1 MIKLY
6 ADGADMTG
14 IIEAAKDPMIKGFTT
29 NPTLMRQAGITD
41 YTDFAKRAINYLA
54 TNRPETNLSLEVF
67 ADDPFEIIR
76 QARLIDSWGE
86 EGGYDVYVKIPV
98 MHIDGR
104 NTYDIIKTLS
114 DEGIKLN
121 VTAIFTVN
129 QIKNVIDFLNPNTRA
144 IISVFAGRIA
154 DAGFD
159 PINIIANGIDYY
171 DSVRGTTS
179 NFEFLWASSR
189 QAYAYR
195 EARMAGCDI
204 ITMPN
209 DLIKKV
215 KSFGKDL
222 TQFSKETCQMFY
234 DDAVKSGFKL

>member
-67 ADDPFEIIR
+67 ADAPSEIIR

-86 EGGYDVYVKIPV
+86 DGGYDVYVKIPV
-98 MHIDGR
+98 RHTDGR
-104 NTYDIIKTLS
+104 NTYNIIKQLS

-121 VTAIFTVN
+121 VTAIFTTD
-129 QIKNVIDFLNPNTRA
+129 QIKSVINFLNPETKA

-154 DAGFD
+154 DAGYD
-159 PINIIANGIDYY
+159 ATAIITEGILYY
-171 DSVRGTTS
+171 DAVRGTTS

-195 EARMAGCDI
+195 EAETCGCDI

-215 KSFGKDL
+215 KGFGKDL
-222 TQFSKETCQMFY
+222 TEFSRETCQMFY

>member
-1 MIKLY
+1 MIKLF
-6 ADGADMTG
+6 ADGADMNG
-14 IIEAAKDPMIKGFTT
+14 IIDASKDPMIQGFTT

-41 YTDFAKRAINYLA
+41 YTEFAKNAINYLA

-67 ADDPFEIIR
+67 ADEPSEIIR

-98 MHIDGR
+98 MHINGN
-104 NTYDIIKTLS
+104 NTYNIIKQLS

-121 VTAIFTVN
+121 VTAIFTSE
-129 QIKNVIDFLNPNTRA
+129 QIRNVINFLNPNTRA

-154 DAGFD
+154 DAGVD
-159 PINIIANGIDYY
+159 PAPIIAEGFLYY

-189 QAYAYR
+189 QAYAYK
-195 EARMAGCDI
+195 EAENAGCDI

-215 KSFGKDL
+215 KGFGKDL

-234 DDAVKSGFKL
+234 DDAVKSGFSI

>member
-6 ADGADMTG
+6 ADGADMNG
-14 IIEAAKDPMIKGFTT
+14 IIEASKDKMIKGFTT
-29 NPTLMRQAGITD
+29 NPTLMRQAGVTD
-41 YTDFAKRAINYLA
+41 YTSFAKSAISYLA
-54 TNRPETNLSLEVF
+54 ENRPETNLSLEVF
-67 ADDPFEIIR
+67 ADEPNEIIR
-76 QARLIDSWGE
+76 QALLIDSWGKE
-86 EGGYDVYVKIPV
+86 ANYDVYVKIPV

-104 NTYDIIKTLS
+104 NTYDLIKGLS
-114 DEGIKLN
+114 DRGVKLN

-129 QIKNVIDFLNPNTRA
+129 QIKNVINFLNPNTPA

-159 PINIIANGIDYY
+159 PAPIIAEGFLYY

-189 QAYAYR
+189 QAYAYK
-195 EARMAGCDI
+195 EAEKAGCDI

-215 KSFGKDL
+215 KAFGKNL
-222 TQFSKETCQMFY
+222 TQFSMETCKMFY
-234 DDAVKSGFKL
+234 DDAVKSGFTI

>member
-1 MIKLY
+1 MIKLF
-6 ADGADMTG
+6 ADGADMNG
-14 IIEAAKDPMIKGFTT
+14 IIEASKDKMIKGFTT

-41 YTDFAKRAINYLA
+41 YTSFAKSAISHLA
-54 TNRPETNLSLEVF
+54 ENRPETNLSLEVF
-67 ADDPFEIIR
+67 ADEPNEIIR
-76 QARLIDSWGE
+76 QALLIDSWGKE
-86 EGGYDVYVKIPV
+86 ANYNVYVKIPV
-98 MHIDGR
+98 MHIDGST
-104 NTYDIIKTLS
+104 TYDLIKGLS
-114 DEGIKLN
+114 DRGVKLN

-129 QIKNVIDFLNPNTRA
+129 QIKNVINFLNPNTPA

-159 PINIIANGIDYY
+159 PAPIIAEGFLYY

-189 QAYAYR
+189 QAYAYK
-195 EARMAGCDI
+195 EAENAGCDI

-215 KSFGKDL
+215 KAFGKDL
-222 TQFSKETCQMFY
+222 TQFSQETCQMFY
-234 DDAVKSGFKL
+234 DDAVKSGFTI

>member
-6 ADGADMTG
+6 ADGADMNG
-14 IIEAAKDPMIKGFTT
+14 IIDASKDEIIKGFTT
-29 NPTLMRQAGITD
+29 NPTLMRQAGVTD
-41 YTDFAKRAINYLA
+41 YTSFAKSVISYLA
-54 TNRPETNLSLEVF
+54 ENRPETNLSLEVF
-67 ADDPFEIIR
+67 ADEPNEIIR
-76 QARLIDSWGE
+76 QARLIDSWGKE
-86 EGGYDVYVKIPV
+86 AGYDVYVKIPV

-104 NTYDIIKTLS
+104 NTYNLIKKLS

-121 VTAIFTVN
+121 VTAIFTVD
-129 QIKNVIDFLNPNTRA
+129 QIKSVINFLNPETRA
-144 IISVFAGRIA
+144 IISIFAGRIA
-154 DAGFD
+154 DAGYN
-159 PINIIANGIDYY
+159 PNTIIADGILYY
-171 DSVRGTTS
+171 DAVRGTTN

-195 EARMAGCDI
+195 EAENAGCDI

-215 KSFGKDL
+215 KGFGKDL

-234 DDAVKSGFKL
+234 DDAIKSGFTI

>member
-1 MIKLY
+1 MIKLF
-6 ADGADMTG
+6 ADGADMNG
-14 IIEAAKDPMIKGFTT
+14 IIEASKDKMIKGFTT
-29 NPTLMRQAGITD
+29 NPTLMRQAGVTD
-41 YTDFAKRAINYLA
+41 YASFAKSAISYLA
-54 TNRPETNLSLEVF
+54 ENRPETNLSLEVF
-67 ADDPFEIIR
+67 ADEPDEIIR
-76 QARLIDSWGE
+76 QALLIDSWGKE
-86 EGGYDVYVKIPV
+86 ANYDVYVKIPV

-104 NTYDIIKTLS
+104 NTYDLIKGLS
-114 DEGIKLN
+114 DRGVKLN

-129 QIKNVIDFLNPNTRA
+129 QIKNVINFLNPNTPA

-159 PINIIANGIDYY
+159 PAPIIAEGFLYY

-189 QAYAYR
+189 QAYAYK
-195 EARMAGCDI
+195 EAENAGCDI

-215 KSFGKDL
+215 KAFGKDL
-222 TQFSKETCQMFY
+222 TQFSQETCQMFY
-234 DDAVKSGFKL
+234 DDAIKSGFTI

>member
-86 EGGYDVYVKIPV
+86 EGGYDVYVIIPV

-104 NTYDIIKTLS
+104 NTYDIIKTPML
-114 DEGIKLN
+114 DLIQL
-121 VTAIFTVN
+121 ILLLTVLIITI
-129 QIKNVIDFLNPNTRA
+129 QFVEQLLTSSSFGLLHVRRMRIVKQEWLVVI
-144 IISVFAGRIA
+144 
-154 DAGFD
+154 
-159 PINIIANGIDYY
+159 
-171 DSVRGTTS
+171 
-179 NFEFLWASSR
+179 SSR
-189 QAYAYR
+189 CR
-195 EARMAGCDI
+195 
-204 ITMPN
+204 T
-209 DLIKKV
+209 
-215 KSFGKDL
+215 
-222 TQFSKETCQMFY
+222 T
-234 DDAVKSGFKL
+234 

>member
-1 MIKLY
+1 MIKLF
-6 ADGADMTG
+6 ADGADMNG
-14 IIEAAKDPMIKGFTT
+14 IIEASKDEMIKGFTT

-41 YTDFAKRAINYLA
+41 YTSFAKGVISYLA
-54 TNRPETNLSLEVF
+54 ENRPETNLSLEVF
-67 ADDPFEIIR
+67 ADEPNEIIR
-76 QARLIDSWGE
+76 QALLIDSWGKE
-86 EGGYDVYVKIPV
+86 ANYDVYVKIPV

-104 NTYDIIKTLS
+104 NTYDLIKELS
-114 DEGIKLN
+114 DRGVKLN

-129 QIKNVIDFLNPNTRA
+129 QIKNVINFLNPNTPA

-159 PINIIANGIDYY
+159 PAPIIAEGFLYY

-189 QAYAYR
+189 QAYAYK
-195 EARMAGCDI
+195 EAENAGCDI

-215 KSFGKDL
+215 KGFGKDL
-222 TQFSKETCQMFY
+222 TQFSQETCQMFY
-234 DDAVKSGFKL
+234 DDAVKSGFTI

>member
-1 MIKLY
+1 MIKLF
-6 ADGADMTG
+6 ADGADMAG
-14 IIEAAKDPMIKGFTT
+14 IIDAAKDNMIKGFTT

-41 YTDFAKRAINYLA
+41 YTSFAKSTISYLA
-54 TNRPETNLSLEVF
+54 QHRPETNLSLEIF
-67 ADDPFEIIR
+67 ADEPSEIIR
-76 QARLIDSWGE
+76 QARLIDSWGD

-98 MHIDGR
+98 MHTDGR
-104 NTYDIIKTLS
+104 NTYDIIKQLS
-114 DEGIKLN
+114 SEGIKLN
-121 VTAIFTVN
+121 VTAIFTLE
-129 QIKNVIDFLNPNTRA
+129 QIKNVINFLNPETKS
-144 IISVFAGRIA
+144 IISIFAGRIA
-154 DAGFD
+154 DAGYNAKD
-159 PINIIANGIDYY
+159 IIAEGILYY

-195 EARMAGCDI
+195 EAQDCGCDI

-215 KSFGKDL
+215 KTFGKDL
-222 TQFSKETCQMFY
+222 TQFSRETCQMFY

>member
-1 MIKLY
+1 MIKLF
-6 ADGADMTG
+6 ADGADMNG
-14 IIEAAKDPMIKGFTT
+14 IIEASKDKMIKGFTT

-41 YTDFAKRAINYLA
+41 YTSFAKSAISYLA
-54 TNRPETNLSLEVF
+54 GNRPETNLSLEVF
-67 ADDPFEIIR
+67 ADEPNEIIR
-76 QARLIDSWGE
+76 QALLIDSWGKE
-86 EGGYDVYVKIPV
+86 ANYDVYVKIPV

-104 NTYDIIKTLS
+104 NTYDLIKGLS
-114 DEGIKLN
+114 DRGVKLN

-129 QIKNVIDFLNPNTRA
+129 QIKNVINFLNPNTPA

-159 PINIIANGIDYY
+159 PAPIIAEGFLYY

-189 QAYAYR
+189 QAYAYK
-195 EARMAGCDI
+195 EAENAGCDI

-215 KSFGKDL
+215 KAFGKDL
-222 TQFSKETCQMFY
+222 TQFSQETCQMFY
-234 DDAVKSGFKL
+234 DDAIKSGFTI

>member
-1 MIKLY
+1 MIKLF
-6 ADGADMTG
+6 ADGADMAG
-14 IIEAAKDPMIKGFTT
+14 IIDAAKDPMIAGFTT
-29 NPTLMRQAGITD
+29 NPTLMRQAGVTN
-41 YTDFAKRAINYLA
+41 YTEFAKVAINYLA
-54 TNRPETNLSLEVF
+54 SSRPETNLSLEVF
-67 ADDPFEIIR
+67 ADEPSEIIR

-86 EGGYDVYVKIPV
+86 EAGYDVYVKIPV
-98 MHIDGR
+98 MHTNGN
-104 NTYDIIKTLS
+104 NTYNIIKTLS

-121 VTAIFTVN
+121 VTAIFTSA
-129 QIKNVIDFLNPNTRA
+129 QIRDVIDNLNPDTRA

-154 DAGFD
+154 DAGVD
-159 PINIIANGIDYY
+159 PAPIIAEGFLYY

-189 QAYAYR
+189 QAYAYK
-195 EARMAGCDI
+195 EAEKAGCDI

-215 KSFGKDL
+215 KGFGKDL

-234 DDAVKSGFKL
+234 DDAIKSGYNI

>member
-1 MIKLY
+1 MIKLF
-6 ADGADMTG
+6 ADGADMAG
-14 IIEAAKDPMIKGFTT
+14 IIEAAKESLIQGFTT
-29 NPTLMRQAGITD
+29 NPTLMRQAGITN
-41 YTDFAKRAINYLA
+41 YTEFAKSAINYLA
-54 TNRPETNLSLEVF
+54 ANRPETNLSLEVF
-67 ADDPFEIIR
+67 ADEPSEIIR

-98 MHIDGR
+98 MHINSH
-104 NTYDIIKTLS
+104 NTYNIIKQLS

-121 VTAIFTVN
+121 VTAIFTVD
-129 QIKNVIDFLNPNTRA
+129 QIRNVINFLNPNTRA

-159 PINIIANGIDYY
+159 PTPILAEGILYY

-195 EARMAGCDI
+195 EAEKAGCDI

-215 KSFGKDL
+215 KGFGKDL
-222 TQFSKETCQMFY
+222 SQFSKETCQMFY
-234 DDAVKSGFKL
+234 DDAIKSGFTI

>member
-1 MIKLY
+1 MIKLF
-6 ADGADMTG
+6 ADGADMNG
-14 IIEAAKDPMIKGFTT
+14 IIDAAKDLMIKGFTT

-41 YTDFAKRAINYLA
+41 YTEFAKNAINYLA
-54 TNRPETNLSLEVF
+54 ANRPETNLSLEVF
-67 ADDPFEIIR
+67 ADEPSEIIR

-98 MHIDGR
+98 MHINGH
-104 NTYDIIKTLS
+104 NTYNIIKQLS

-121 VTAIFTVN
+121 VTAIFTVD
-129 QIKNVIDFLNPNTRA
+129 QIRNVINFLNPNTRA

-159 PINIIANGIDYY
+159 PAPILAEGILYY

-195 EARMAGCDI
+195 EAEKAGCDI

-215 KSFGKDL
+215 KGFGKDL
-222 TQFSKETCQMFY
+222 TKFSQETCQMFY
-234 DDAVKSGFKL
+234 DDAVKSGFTI

>member
-1 MIKLY
+1 
-6 ADGADMTG
+6 
-14 IIEAAKDPMIKGFTT
+14 MIKGFTT
-29 NPTLMRQAGITD
+29 NPTLMRQAGFTD
-41 YTDFAKRAINYLA
+41 YTSFAKSVIHYLSE
-54 TNRPETNLSLEVF
+54 NRPETNLSLEVF
-67 ADDPFEIIR
+67 ADESNEIIR
-76 QARLIDSWGE
+76 QAQLIDSWGKE
-86 EGGYDVYVKIPV
+86 ANYDLYVKIPV

-104 NTYDIIKTLS
+104 NTYDLIKGLS
-114 DEGIKLN
+114 DRGIKLN

-129 QIKNVIDFLNPNTRA
+129 QIKNVINFLNPNTPA

-159 PINIIANGIDYY
+159 PAPIIAEGFLYY

-189 QAYAYR
+189 QAYAYK
-195 EARMAGCDI
+195 EAEKAGCDI

-215 KSFGKDL
+215 KGFGKDL
-222 TQFSKETCQMFY
+222 TQFSMETCQMFY
-234 DDAVKSGFKL
+234 DDAVKSGFTI

>member
-1 MIKLY
+1 MIKLF
-6 ADGADMTG
+6 ADGADMNG
-14 IIEAAKDPMIKGFTT
+14 IIEAAKDKMIKGFTT
-29 NPTLMRQAGITD
+29 NPTLMRQAGVID
-41 YTDFAKRAINYLA
+41 YTTFAKAAIKHLA
-54 TNRPETNLSLEVF
+54 EVRPETNLSLEVF
-67 ADDPFEIIR
+67 ADESNEIIR
-76 QARLIDSWGE
+76 QAQLIDSWGKE
-86 EGGYDVYVKIPV
+86 AGYNVYVKIPV

-104 NTYDIIKTLS
+104 NTYDLIKGLS
-114 DEGIKLN
+114 DRGIKLN
-121 VTAIFTVN
+121 VTAIFTEN
-129 QIKNVIDFLNPNTRA
+129 QIKNVINFLNPNTPS

-159 PINIIANGIDYY
+159 PAPIIAEGFLYY

-195 EARMAGCDI
+195 EAEKAGCDI

-215 KSFGKDL
+215 KGFGKDL

-234 DDAVKSGFKL
+234 DDAVKSGFTI